1 MSYWT
6 LGHQDIRTLGHWDF
20 WTSGHWDL
28 RMQVPGKR
36 PFDTSAAADY
46 SGTALTQ
53 KNIHL
58 VRYLSPPRRIEGRT
72 HRNSIIT
79 ETLIRIEA
87 RRNFCHLH
95 AP

>member
-1 MSYWT
+1 M
-6 LGHQDIRTLGHWDF
+6 DF
-20 WTSGHWDL
+20 
-28 RMQVPGKR
+28 RMQVPESGPSIR
-36 PFDTSAAADY
+36 PSDY

-79 ETLIRIEA
+79 ETH
-87 RRNFCHLH
+87 NFQD
-95 AP
+95 